1 MKLYSI
7 SFSVYSIISI
17 FTLMIYGALPAIMA
31 KDGIAPQE
39 IGLLYLT
46 MIPFMLSFFY
56 SGLVE
61 IWRKKHAHNFKIL
74 CLALGLVSA
83 VSFIALGA
91 FASPQ
96 DIGLLCV
103 AFMVMCLLGA
113 CAIIS
118 LNAIAIEQTSA
129 DKKVSL
135 NTIMLLASGVGGIMG
150 IIVALIIYEKYG
162 FSVACFVMAFFVA
175 LLCVPFVRM
184 SSNGQYGNLR
194 GVNSEISPAN
204 SAKIATNATNYAIDS
219 SPSKDSLHFKD
230 SCHSKDSILQTLK
243 SLSLWGWL
251 GFFCLCML
259 PIALANT
266 TSTMLLV
273 YIGFSLDVV
282 GIVGG
287 VINCVAMFVGAPL
300 AYLLIRIFGF
310 RPAFITLL
318 AFCACVFLLLLAN
331 MWLWQNHALI
341 LLGLACIGVYMCAL
355 CVFMY
360 SLGMRVCESSA
371 QSGVDFSF
379 LRSAENACFVIGG
392 VIASQILG
400 IFIAQDTIEA
410 LSSGEGHSHHS
421 RETYFDGADFGSAD
435 FGSAG
440 LDSGDS
446 SVASAESSLSGVS
459 EALADFSE
467 VLARNGIESSVANGY
482 FALFC
487 ASLVFGLIALAIT
500 ACNKKIT

>member
-1 MKLYSI
+1 MKLYGI
-7 SFSVYSIISI
+7 SFSVYSIVSV

-31 KDGIAPQE
+31 KNGIAPQE

-61 IWRKKHAHNFKIL
+61 IWRKKRAKNFKIL
-74 CLALGLVSA
+74 CLSLGLVSTL
-83 VSFIALGA
+83 SFIALGA

-96 DIGLLCV
+96 DTGLLCV
-103 AFMVMCLLGA
+103 AFMIMCLLGA

-135 NTIMLLASGVGGIMG
+135 NTIMLLASGVGGIIG
-150 IIVALIIYEKYG
+150 IIVALIVYEKYG

-175 LLCVPFVRM
+175 LLCVPSITM
-184 SSNGQYGNLR
+184 SANGQYGNVDSSGQDFTDFAL
-194 GVNSEISPAN
+194 NSQTK
-204 SAKIATNATNYAIDS
+204 SALNATNTTHSNAM
-219 SPSKDSLHFKD
+219 PSKDST
-230 SCHSKDSILQTLK
+230 HSKDSILHTLK
-243 SLSLWGWL
+243 TPRLWGYL

-259 PIALANT
+259 PITLANT

-287 VINCVAMFVGAPL
+287 VINCAAMFIGSPL
-300 AYLLIRIFGF
+300 AYFFIRALGF
-310 RPAFITLL
+310 RPAFIALL
-318 AFCACVFLLLLAN
+318 FFCVVIFALLLAN

-341 LLGLACIGVYMCAL
+341 LAGLAGVGAYMCAI

-360 SLGMRVCESSA
+360 SLGMRICEGSA

-410 LSSGEGHSHHS
+410 LSKGEGHSHGVDFS
-421 RETYFDGADFGSAD
+421 GAGVGSVDFSAN
-435 FGSAG
+435 
-440 LDSGDS
+440 
-446 SVASAESSLSGVS
+446 VMESSLSGFGEV
-459 EALADFSE
+459 LADFSA
-467 VLARNGIESSVANGY
+467 VLAHNGVESSVANGY
-482 FALFC
+482 GTLFC
-487 ASLVFGLIALAIT
+487 ASLAFGLIAFIIT
-500 ACNKKIT
+500 ALNKKIA

>member
-1 MKLYSI
+1 MKLYGI

-31 KDGIAPQE
+31 KNGIAPQE

-61 IWRKKHAHNFKIL
+61 IWRKKRAHNFKIL
-74 CLALGLVSA
+74 CLSLGLVSTL
-83 VSFIALGA
+83 SFIALGV
-91 FASPQ
+91 FGSPQ
-96 DIGLLCV
+96 NTGLLCV

-135 NTIMLLASGVGGIMG
+135 NTIMLLASGIGGIIG

-175 LLCVPFVRM
+175 LLCVPLVAM
-184 SSNGQYGNLR
+184 SANGQYGN
-194 GVNSEISPAN
+194 VDSQ
-204 SAKIATNATNYAIDS
+204 IATNTTHSNAM
-219 SPSKDSLHFKD
+219 PSKDSA
-230 SCHSKDSILQTLK
+230 HSKDSILRTLK
-243 SLSLWGWL
+243 TPRLWGYL

-259 PIALANT
+259 PITLANT

-287 VINCVAMFVGAPL
+287 VINCAAMFIGAPL
-300 AYLLIRIFGF
+300 AYFFIRALGF
-310 RPAFITLL
+310 RPAFIALL
-318 AFCACVFLLLLAN
+318 FFCVVIFALLLAN

-341 LLGLACIGVYMCAL
+341 LAGLAGVSAYMCAL

-360 SLGMRVCESSA
+360 SLGMRICEGSA

-400 IFIAQDTIEA
+400 SFIAQDTIEA
-410 LSSGEGHSHHS
+410 LSKGEGHSH
-421 RETYFDGADFGSAD
+421 GVDFNSAD
-435 FGSAG
+435 FSGAGAGSV
-440 LDSGDS
+440 DSLAN
-446 SVASAESSLSGVS
+446 VMESSLSGFG
-459 EALADFSE
+459 EMLADFSA
-467 VLARNGIESSVANGY
+467 VLARNGVESSVANGY
-482 FALFC
+482 GTLFC
-487 ASLVFGLIALAIT
+487 ASLAFGLIAFIIT
-500 ACNKKIT
+500 ALNKKIT

>member
-61 IWRKKHAHNFKIL
+61 GWRKKNAKNFKIL
-74 CLALGLVSA
+74 CLSLGLVST
-83 VSFIALGA
+83 VSFLALGA

-103 AFMVMCLLGA
+103 AFMAMCLLGA

-118 LNAIAIEQTSA
+118 LNAIAITQTSA

-135 NTIMLLASGVGGIMG
+135 NTIMLLASGVGGILG
-150 IIVALIIYEKYG
+150 IIVALIVYENFG

-184 SSNGQYGNLR
+184 SANGQYGNLR
-194 GVNSEISPAN
+194 GVNSEISPTN

-219 SPSKDSLHFKD
+219 TPSKDSLHFKD

-282 GIVGG
+282 GIVSG

-310 RPAFITLL
+310 HPAFIALL
-318 AFCACVFLLLLAN
+318 CFCVAVFELLLVN

-341 LLGLACIGVYMCAL
+341 LLGLAGVGVYMCAL

-360 SLGMRVCESSA
+360 SLGMRVCESSE

-410 LSSGEGHSHHS
+410 LSKGEGHSHHS
-421 RETYFDGADFGSAD
+421 REID

-440 LDSGDS
+440 LGSGDS
-446 SVASAESSLSGVS
+446 STASTESSLSGFS

-467 VLARNGIESSVANGY
+467 VLARSGIEVSVANGY

-500 ACNKKIT
+500 ACNKKIA